1 MSKEGSGRE
10 GDWRSR
16 KDKEMAFGARER
28 FHREEGVPLP
38 LYLAVRGEASLGQRV
53 EGLEAGNESSQ
64 AIASLFSKR

>member
-1 MSKEGSGRE
+1 
-10 GDWRSR
+10 
-16 KDKEMAFGARER
+16 MAFGARER

-64 AIASLFSKR
+64 AIASLFSKK